1 MVLSERGKGWRM
13 GGVEMEGWLFFFLF
27 GYGGS
32 HGSAQSE
39 LCLVLMRSLFIKSTQ
54 GGSASA

>member
-1 MVLSERGKGWRM
+1 MEDGWRRDGRM
-13 GGVEMEGWLFFFLF
+13 VVFLFFCL
-27 GYGGS
+27 GRGGS